1 MSDLVE
7 SIRKVN
13 PAKAF
18 YLVLLVAGVILY
30 LLWSIIYNAWLD
42 IGLYSVVVLLVGFG
56 LVGYLLY
63 GIAPRGGKK

>member
-1 MSDLVE
+1 MSDVVE

-13 PAKAF
+13 PARAF
-18 YLVLLVAGVILY
+18 YLLLLVSGVILY

-42 IGLYSVVVLLVGFG
+42 IGLYSVVILLIGFG

-63 GIAPRGGKK
+63 GIAPHGGKK